1 MGKYRVRRTATGV
14 KFDLTAQNGEV
25 IAASEAYDSYRAC
38 LAGVESL
45 RRNAPAA
52 GVEDQTGDRPAR
64 QKHPKFEVYRDR
76 SGQFRFRLKAP
87 NGRIIAVSESYRTHA
102 GCLSGIQAVR
112 KNADS
117 PIAEE

>member
-25 IAASEAYDSYRAC
+25 IAASEVYDSYRAC

-52 GVEDQTGDRPAR
+52 GVEDQTGDCPAR
-64 QKHPKFEVYRDR
+64 QKHPKF
-76 SGQFRFRLKAP
+76 
-87 NGRIIAVSESYRTHA
+87 
-102 GCLSGIQAVR
+102 
-112 KNADS
+112 
-117 PIAEE
+117 